1 MKNIIV
7 SSIIGASILIFFVA
21 TLFTGEIETENAD
34 NVLINSIYSEKEIFS
49 EARYSGNTD
58 EKAQQLIIIA
68 ENSWEQGCEVD
79 NLCFLPYEKIINVGE
94 TVLFL
99 NQDEFE
105 HNVRLRG
112 DPNYLHF
119 PTDVIKQN
127 EYFVY
132 KFNDPGKFE
141 YHCTLHPWMEGVII
155 IR

>member
-7 SSIIGASILIFFVA
+7 SSIIGASVLIFFA
-21 TLFTGEIETENAD
+21 STLLTEEFETENSD
-34 NVLINSIYSEKEIFS
+34 DVLINSIYSEKEIFS

-68 ENSWEQGCEVD
+68 ENSWEQGCEID
-79 NLCFLPYEKIINVGE
+79 NLCFLPYEKIINAGE

-132 KFNDPGKFE
+132 KFNESGKYE
-141 YHCTLHPWMEGVII
+141 YHCTLHPWMEGVIT

>member
-7 SSIIGASILIFFVA
+7 SSIIGASILIFFAA
-21 TLFTGEIETENAD
+21 TLFTGEFEIENSD
-34 NVLINSIYSEKEIFS
+34 DVLINSIYSEKEIFS

-132 KFNDPGKFE
+132 KFNERGKFE
-141 YHCTLHPWMEGVII
+141 YHCTLHPWMEGVIT

>member
-21 TLFTGEIETENAD
+21 TLFTEEFETENTD
-34 NVLINSIYSEKEIFS
+34 DVLINSIYSEKEIFS

-79 NLCFLPYEKIINVGE
+79 NLCFLPYEKIINAGE

-132 KFNDPGKFE
+132 KFNDLGKFE
-141 YHCTLHPWMEGVII
+141 YHCTLHPWMEGVIT

>member
-7 SSIIGASILIFFVA
+7 SSIIGAAVLILFVSTFFIES
-21 TLFTGEIETENAD
+21 FEIKNSD
-34 NVLINSIYSEKEIFS
+34 DVLINSIYSEKEIFS

-68 ENSWEQGCEVD
+68 EDSWEQGCEVD

-119 PTDVIKQN
+119 PTDIIKQN

-132 KFNDPGKFE
+132 KFTEQGKYE
-141 YHCTLHPWMEGVII
+141 YHCTLHPWMEGKIT

>member
-1 MKNIIV
+1 MKNFIV
-7 SSIIGASILIFFVA
+7 SSIIVASILIFFAA
-21 TLFTGEIETENAD
+21 TLFTGEFETQNSD
-34 NVLINSIYSEKEIFS
+34 DVLINSIYSEKEIFS

-132 KFNDPGKFE
+132 KFNERGKFE